1 MANKIHAN
9 QLTPNT
15 TFFVRGKVLF
25 SHIAS
30 FTTDEELAQENKRR
44 RSNYPLTKNIAYLRI
59 SNAEVIIQNPSAP
72 TLAEQYAME
81 RCYKSASAAVNGTLC
96 FEGMDKGNYLPTV
109 YVRNSATGEYDKL
122 DALEAELA
130 PGLDVTLAMR
140 VFDTTDKN
148 TGRKGN
154 NGVTLAQVY
163 VNEPLKTYTNENRA
177 DRAVNQDAMRAL
189 GIVFSAAAPVAETP
203 AAPQGQFA
211 QAPQQAPVQQ
221 GYQQPAP
228 QAPAQ
233 NYQQAPVQQGYQQAP
248 QQGYQQP
255 APAQPAPPQAEGN
268 IFNANGGASPFTA
281 AGRQY

>member
-59 SNAEVIIQNPSAP
+59 SNAQVIVANPNAP
-72 TLAEQYAME
+72 TLAEQYAEE
-81 RCYKSASAAVNGTLC
+81 RCYKSSSAAVNGTLC

-163 VNEPLKTYTNENRA
+163 VNEPLKTYTGENRA

-203 AAPQGQFA
+203 ASPQGQFA

-228 QAPAQ
+228 QAP
-233 NYQQAPVQQGYQQAP
+233 VQQGYQQVQGYQQAP
-248 QQGYQQP
+248 AQQGYQQ